1 MKQQRGFSLI
11 ELMAAVAIIGIL
23 SAIALPMYSSYVQ
36 RTRLAEAFTAL
47 AGVQPAA
54 EQFWD
59 NNHTFDGFDRMPAN
73 TANFAYTLSNA
84 TASTYTVT
92 ATGTATGQ
100 AAGFAFTM
108 DQSGNRATTH
118 VPTGWT
124 ANTSCWVD
132 RKPGTCVQ

>member
-47 AGVQPAA
+47 AAVQPAA
-54 EQFWD
+54 EQYWD
-59 NNHTFDGFDRMPAN
+59 NGRTFDGFDRMPAN
-73 TANFAYTLSNA
+73 TANFAYTLTNA

-92 ATGTATGQ
+92 ATGQTGTTVD
-100 AAGFAFTM
+100 GFAYTI
-108 DQSGNRATTH
+108 DQSGNRVTTH

-124 ANTSCWVD
+124 ASPSCWVD

>member
-23 SAIALPMYSSYVQ
+23 SAIALPAYSSYVQ

-59 NNHTFDGFDRMPAN
+59 NNHTFVGLDLP
-73 TANFAYTLSNA
+73 TSSNFTYSLSNA

-92 ATGTATGQ
+92 ATGKTGTTV
-100 AAGFAFTM
+100 ADFAFTI
-108 DQSGNRATTH
+108 DQSGSRVTTR

-124 ANTSCWVD
+124 SSSSCWVD
-132 RKPGTCVQ
+132 RKSGTCVQ

>member
-54 EQFWD
+54 EQYWD
-59 NNHTFDGFDRMPAN
+59 NNHTFADFDRKPPD
-73 TANFAYTLSNA
+73 TATFTYALSNA

-92 ATGTATGQ
+92 ATGNTGTTV
-100 AAGFAFTM
+100 AGFAFTI
-108 DQSGNRATTH
+108 DQSGNRATTR

-124 ANTSCWVD
+124 SSTSCWVD
-132 RKPGTCVQ
+132 RKQGTCVQ

>member
-23 SAIALPMYSSYVQ
+23 SAIAIPAYSSYVQ

-59 NNHTFDGFDRMPAN
+59 NNRTFDGFDRKPAD

-92 ATGTATGQ
+92 ATGKTGTTV
-100 AAGFAFTM
+100 ADFAFTI
-108 DQSGNRATTH
+108 DQSGSRVTTR

-124 ANTSCWVD
+124 SSSSCWVD
-132 RKPGTCVQ
+132 RKSGTCVQ